1 MQRIIKTTYDL
12 YDIQNA
18 IDEANDFD
26 EIIISKGTYYSRPL
40 DLKSNLT
47 LTLEEGTNI
56 IFTEI
61 KEYYLEERF
70 IRFEG
75 VECFG
80 LHPLIYGKDLE
91 NVVIRGK
98 GHFVGNGQAWWKYK
112 KLQAKACDKLCYA
125 EANHIKIEDRIDNL
139 KTSYL
144 RPDFIELVSCNNV
157 TLEGFKISNSP
168 MWTLHPVYCKN
179 VIIRNVNIY
188 SDGPNTDGIDP
199 DSCDNVLIERCLFET
214 GDDCIAINSGLNE
227 DGRRVNIPCTNVTIK
242 NCKFIK
248 GHAAVAIGSGMS
260 GGVKNIVF
268 TDSVI
273 DGVERGIRV
282 KSLPG
287 RGGYVEDV
295 IVKNVSIFNV
305 KDGIELTMDY
315 PSSTSIPLTK
325 LAPRFNNFSF
335 DKIEINNALNGIK
348 ALGLE
353 DSHITNVSFNNIQF
367 NNVTNKKDLKF
378 IDE

>member
-1 MQRIIKTTYDL
+1 MQHIIKTTYDL

-18 IDEANDFD
+18 IDASKDND
-26 EIIISKGTYYSRPL
+26 EIIISKGTYYTRPL

-47 LTLEEGTNI
+47 ITLEEGSTI

-61 KEYYLEERF
+61 KEYYYEQRF

-91 NVVIRGK
+91 NITIRGK
-98 GHFVGNGQAWWKYK
+98 GRLIGNGQAWWKYK

-125 EANHIKIEDRIDNL
+125 EANGIKLEDRITNL
-139 KTSYL
+139 QTSYL
-144 RPDFIELVSCNNV
+144 RPDFIEFVSCNNV
-157 TLEGFKISNSP
+157 LLEGFMIINSP
-168 MWTLHPVYCKN
+168 MWTLHPVYCNN

-227 DGRRVNIPCTNVTIK
+227 DGRRVNKPCTNVTIK

-260 GGVKNIVF
+260 GGVRNIVF
-268 TDSVI
+268 QDSVI

-287 RGGYVEDV
+287 RGGYVED
-295 IVKNVSIFNV
+295 INVKNISISNV
-305 KDGIELTMDY
+305 RDGIELTMDY
-315 PSSTSIPLTK
+315 PSSTSKPLSK
-325 LAPRFNNFSF
+325 IEPKFNNFNF
-335 DKIEINNALNGIK
+335 DNIEISNAGNGIK

-353 DSHITNVSFNNIQF
+353 NSHITNVTFNKIKMS
-367 NNVTNKKDLKF
+367 NVKEEKDLKY
-378 IDE
+378 IDL

>member
-1 MQRIIKTTYDL
+1 MQHIIKTTYDL

-18 IDEANDFD
+18 IDKSNPND
-26 EIIISKGTYYSRPL
+26 EIIISKGTYYTRPL

-47 LTLEEGTNI
+47 ITLEEGTTI
-56 IFTEI
+56 IFTEL
-61 KEYYLEERF
+61 KEYYYEQRF

-80 LHPLIYGKDLE
+80 LHPLIYGKDLD
-91 NVVIRGK
+91 NVTLRGK
-98 GHFVGNGQAWWKYK
+98 GKLIGNGQAWWKYK

-125 EANHIKIEDRIDNL
+125 EANGIKIEDRITNL
-139 KTSYL
+139 QTSYL
-144 RPDFIELVSCNNV
+144 RPDFLELVSCNNV
-157 TLEGFKISNSP
+157 LLEGFKIINSP
-168 MWTLHPVYCKN
+168 MWTLHPVYCNN

-227 DGRRVNIPCTNVTIK
+227 DGRRVNKPCTNVTIK

-248 GHAAVAIGSGMS
+248 GHAALAIGSGMS
-260 GGVKNIVF
+260 GGVRNIYF
-268 TDSVI
+268 QDSVI

-287 RGGYVEDV
+287 RGGYVED
-295 IVKNVSIFNV
+295 IYFKNISISNV

-315 PSSTSIPLTK
+315 PSSTSVPLTK
-325 LAPRFNNFSF
+325 LPPKFNNFTF
-335 DKIEINNALNGIK
+335 DNIEISNADNGIK

-353 DSHITNVSFNNIQF
+353 DSHIG
-367 NNVTNKKDLKF
+367 NVTFNKIKLFNVKKEKDLKY
-378 IDE
+378 ID